1 MVATGVS
8 EVPIVVEVGLVNL
21 LEVIVEVGKLLL
33 GFMVGGML
41 VKPGTGWVV
50 TEWVLFHDPLLGLSV
65 LVNTVFMETVPVL
78 SEVPASVMMLVGSVS
93 TTEVEVSICVGN
105 TVVILVELGRVV
117 AISVVEVN
125 TDIGVMGVEVTLLFG
140 SISIHGVVGEVG
152 TIVMDMDSGH
162 RVVGKTLIVGVV
174 SVEKVVR
181 EDVIGEVLVVSYET
195 GIEKAVAEEEPG
207 FSVLK

>member
-1 MVATGVS
+1 MVC
-8 EVPIVVEVGLVNL
+8 
-21 LEVIVEVGKLLL
+21 
-33 GFMVGGML
+33 GML
-41 VKPGTGWVV
+41 LKLGTRWVV

-65 LVNTVFMETVPVL
+65 LIKTVFMERIPVL
-78 SEVPASVMMLVGSVS
+78 TEVPASVMMLEGSVS

-105 TVVILVELGRVV
+105 TVVILVKLGGVV

-125 TDIGVMGVEVTLLFG
+125 TDIGVMGVEVPLLFG
-140 SISIHGVVGEVG
+140 LISIHGVVGEVG

-174 SVEKVVR
+174 SVEKVIR
-181 EDVIGEVLVVSYET
+181 EDVIGEVLVVSDET
-195 GIEKAVAEEEPG
+195 RIEKGVTEEEPG